1 MDASEQIVVW
11 GEFFEKNYHPD
22 LLEKS
27 RKGDKWLVIDFAVLA
42 GHSPELAD
50 LLLDSPDETLKGAEL
65 AIEQFDLPANKK
77 FTVRIKNLPISC
89 KMLIRNVRS
98 TNLGK
103 LLMFEGVV
111 RQKSDVRPQLTT
123 AKFECP
129 SCGNTIT
136 ILQLDGKFREPMKCS
151 CGRKGHFR
159 VVGKDLAD
167 AQGIVLEEIPEQLD
181 GGAQP
186 KRINVL
192 LKNDLVS
199 PLTERRTNPG
209 SRIIVIGV
217 VKEVPIFLK
226 SGGQSTK
233 FDIFAD
239 ANYIDTVEEDYSD
252 VTINEEEKKKIFE
265 LSQDP
270 FLMKKFVNS
279 IAPSIYGHDKI
290 KEALALQLFGGIRKA
305 REDGIVTRGDIHM
318 LLIGDPGSAK
328 SQLLKRITNV
338 APKGKYVTG
347 KGATGAGLSAAVVKD
362 EFLQGWA
369 LEAGALVL
377 ANKGH
382 CMIDELDKMSKED
395 SWAMHEALEQQTVTI
410 SKANIQAT
418 LKAETTVLAAANP
431 KFGRFDPSD
440 TVAGQIDL
448 PPTLINRFDL
458 IFPTKDIPDA
468 AKDEKMARFILQL
481 HQNVEVHPDIET
493 KLLRKYIAY
502 ARQHIVPKLTDGAL
516 EEIKDFY
523 LKMRASGSK
532 AGAVKS
538 IPISPRQLE
547 GLVRLSEASA
557 KMRLSD
563 KVTKKDAK
571 KAIEL
576 LEYCLK
582 EVAMDFETGTYDI
595 DRIATSVPAAQR
607 NKIHVVRDII
617 SELENR
623 LGKTIPIEDVF
634 REARERGLSD
644 GEVEEVV
651 QNLKRHGDLYEPR
664 PGFVSKI

>member
-1 MDASEQIVVW
+1 MEVNEQLGVW
-11 GEFFEKNYHPD
+11 TEFFEKYHQAD

-27 RKGDKWLVIDFAVLA
+27 RKGEKWIVVDFAALA
-42 GHSPELAD
+42 SHAPELAD
-50 LLLDSPDETLKGAEL
+50 LLLDGPEETLKGAEL
-65 AIEQFDLPANKK
+65 SIEQLDLPGEKK
-77 FTVRIKNLPISC
+77 FTVRIKNLPALC
-89 KMLIRNVRS
+89 KLMIRNIRA

-103 LLMFEGVV
+103 LLLMEGIV
-111 RQKSDVRPQLTT
+111 RQKSEVRPQLTT

-136 ILQLDGKFREPMKCS
+136 IFQTDNKFKEPTKCS
-151 CGRKGHFR
+151 CGRKGRFR
-159 VVGKDLAD
+159 MVGKELVD
-167 AQGIVLEEIPEQLD
+167 AQGMVLEEIPEQIE

-186 KRINVL
+186 KRLNVL
-192 LKNDLVS
+192 LKNDLVR

-209 SRIIVIGV
+209 SRIVVVGV
-217 VKEVPIFLK
+217 VKEIPIFLK

-233 FDIFAD
+233 FDIFVD
-239 ANYIDTVEEDYSD
+239 ANYLDAVEEDYTD
-252 VTINEEEKKKIFE
+252 VTINDEEKKKILE

-270 FLMKKFVNS
+270 MLLKKLVNS
-279 IAPSIYGHDKI
+279 IAPSIYGHEKI
-290 KEALALQLFGGIRKA
+290 KEALVLQLFGGVRKM

-318 LLIGDPGSAK
+318 LLVGDPGSAK
-328 SQLLKRITNV
+328 SQLLKRITMV

-440 TVAGQIDL
+440 TIAGQIDL

-468 AKDEKMARFILQL
+468 VKDEKMARFILAL
-481 HQNVEVHPDIET
+481 HQNVEVNPEIDT
-493 KLLRKYIAY
+493 KLLRKYIAF
-502 ARQHIVPKLTDGAL
+502 ARQTYAPKLTDAAI
-516 EEIKDFY
+516 EEIKEFY

-557 KMRLSD
+557 KMRLGD
-563 KVTKKDAK
+563 KVTRKDAK
-571 KAIEL
+571 KAVEL
-576 LEYCLK
+576 LEYCLR
-582 EVAMDFETGTYDI
+582 EVAMDLETGTYDI
-595 DRIATSVPAAQR
+595 DRIATAVPAAQR
-607 NKIHVVRDII
+607 NKIHIIREII

-634 REARERGLSD
+634 REARERGLNDS
-644 GEVEEVV
+644 EVEEVV